1 MKLTPTFPSIQS
13 GNLAFI
19 TGALIAA
26 LSPPALAQ
34 SADTQ
39 ARPAPQV
46 FEFPAGVGRLTLSDA
61 PCTDERILRHY
72 GNNVPAGFQTGLLE
86 LRGNA
91 INGCWYSADG
101 RVFFT
106 DSELDLLI
114 PPPALEWFN
123 ALAGSQT

>member
-1 MKLTPTFPSIQS
+1 MKLTLACRFIRS
-13 GNLAFI
+13 GTLGFI
-19 TGALIAA
+19 AGALICA

-39 ARPAPQV
+39 ARPARQV
-46 FEFPAGVGRLTLSDA
+46 FEFPAGVGRLKLLDA
-61 PCTDERILRHY
+61 PCTDARILQHY
-72 GNNVPAGFQTGLLE
+72 GNNVPAAFQTGLLE
-86 LRGNA
+86 LRGDA
-91 INGCWYSADG
+91 LSGCWYSADG

-123 ALAGSQT
+123 ALADS